1 MRFPVILLVGKAGS
15 GKDTVGALLAKNLNG
30 QTLALADEM
39 KRVLHM
45 DMKVPKKVLWGPS
58 ELRNTP
64 MGRCSTIQDP
74 RPDRFGQ
81 RSTQDVLSRNAAF
94 ERLHGPHKRL
104 NVKQAEAF
112 MEWFNEKALTK
123 NTVRYVL
130 QTLGTEWGRANDPD
144 IWIDIAIKNAET
156 VLAGGSY
163 RAATGVDPSPSPP
176 SYKDFVI
183 ITDGRFRNEVLAVR
197 KLGGIVIK
205 IVNPDEKSTSTHAS
219 ETEQDS
225 IPEHWFDLVFY
236 NDKTAG
242 LDRLHDKVLDLSY
255 FLAGIHRRSQP
266 PTAALDKFHWY

>member
-15 GKDTVGALLAKNLNG
+15 GKDTVGALLAKSLNG

-45 DMKVPKKVLWGPS
+45 DMKVPEEVLWGPS
-58 ELRNTP
+58 HLRNALMSEVSNLSSISTNLGILSLVAYHLRTTP
-64 MGRCSTIQDP
+64 LARGRSDTREDM
-74 RPDRFGQ
+74 
-81 RSTQDVLSRNAAF
+81 
-94 ERLHGPHKRL
+94 H
-104 NVKQAEAF
+104 EALK
-112 MEWFNEKALTK
+112 EWFEKYALPT

-144 IWIDIAIKNAET
+144 IWIDIAIKNAEK
-156 VLAGGSY
+156 VLAGASY
-163 RAATGVDPSPSPP
+163 RAATGIDLCPSPP

-242 LDRLHDKVLDLSY
+242 LDRLHDQVLDMSNRLKGNV
-255 FLAGIHRRSQP
+255 LR
-266 PTAALDKFHWY
+266 WY